1 MEHERREGMSK
12 RYQVVGG
19 WRERERQTVEP
30 TFARD
35 ADKPEV
41 VVVLESA
48 DIHSRDGWDYQ
59 DGAYRVKA
67 TAGGRSYRRARTFY
81 GETAWM
87 DGERLFGDIVNEVR
101 YGR

>member
-1 MEHERREGMSK
+1 MSK

-19 WRERERQTVEP
+19 WTQRERRLVAP
-30 TFARD
+30 MFARD
-35 ADKPEV
+35 ADKPRV
-41 VVVLESA
+41 LVTLESA
-48 DIHSRDGWDYQ
+48 DIHSRDGWDYG

-67 TAGGRSYRRARTFY
+67 TVNGKSYRRARTFY

-87 DGERLFGDIVNEVR
+87 DGQRLFDDIVSDVE